1 MNQFIANIF
10 STLLKVLHVI
20 VATAI
25 FALIL
30 PVASAVHSGNSY
42 ILIYAVV
49 ACIVYVVAVGF
60 LSVVLAMHENIA
72 SILKIMEKNSN
83 QSKPVA
89 ENIASNVVDSNTRL
103 EPKI

>member
-10 STLLKVLHVI
+10 STLLKLLHVI
-20 VATAI
+20 VAIAI
-25 FALIL
+25 VGL
-30 PVASAVHSGNSY
+30 VVSGVGSGNSY

-49 ACIVYVVAVGF
+49 ASIVYVVVVGF

-72 SILKIMEKNSN
+72 SILKIVEKNEN
-83 QSKPVA
+83 QSIPVL
-89 ENIASNVVDSNTRL
+89 ENVLRSNSRV